1 MAVKELLKSMVPG
14 HAARHAR
21 KVESARLDKELKESF
36 PTSDP
41 PGMVQ
46 PGSGITGAE
55 VRPSE
60 LSPSQKAKQKPCKV
74 H

>member
-1 MAVKELLKSMVPG
+1 MVPG
-14 HAARHAR
+14 HAARHA
-21 KVESARLDKELKESF
+21 KKAENARLDDELKESF

-46 PGSGITGAE
+46 PGSGVTGAE

-60 LSPSQKAKQKPCKV
+60 LSPSQKQKEKARKV